1 MKELVRLKIMAVQ
14 ADLSVSTRQIEV
26 SVMQGV
32 DAERA
37 VLAMI
42 RAREIG
48 KEVTWQEAIA
58 EDANERLQPQCRPD
72 IMGMM
77 WS

>member
-14 ADLSVSTRQIEV
+14 TELAGDR
-26 SVMQGV
+26 
-32 DAERA
+32 RA

-48 KEVTWQEAIA
+48 KEVTWQEVIA
-58 EDANERLQPQCRPD
+58 GDANERLRKKLYEE
-72 IMGMM
+72 
-77 WS
+77 

>member
-14 ADLSVSTRQIEV
+14 TELAGDR
-26 SVMQGV
+26 
-32 DAERA
+32 RA

-58 EDANERLQPQCRPD
+58 EDANERLQPHGDDVVVNQSAR
-72 IMGMM
+72 
-77 WS
+77 